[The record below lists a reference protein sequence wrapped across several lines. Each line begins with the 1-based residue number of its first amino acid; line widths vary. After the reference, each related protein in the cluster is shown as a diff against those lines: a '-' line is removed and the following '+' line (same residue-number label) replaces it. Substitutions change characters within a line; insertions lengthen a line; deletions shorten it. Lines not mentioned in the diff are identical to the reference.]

1 MLFTDEYAKY
11 IAATES
17 KKIYVLVTDYMDTGA
32 NDIRGK
38 AYKKK
43 TLVYTFEI
51 TAAVVM
57 SIQEAV
63 LKTWGISISIE
74 VAGKPD

>member
-1 MLFTDEYAKY
+1 MTTTRDNNFHMFIGECISRLWTMAAALLFTDEYAKY

-38 AYKKK
+38 
-43 TLVYTFEI
+43 
-51 TAAVVM
+51 
-57 SIQEAV
+57 
-63 LKTWGISISIE
+63 
-74 VAGKPD
+74 